1 MKRIATMALAAA
13 TFIAPLGAPMAASA
27 QDWRHNDGRYDR
39 DRDNDGRYDRDHD
52 RDWNRDRD
60 RDRDHRY
67 RCDRDRD
74 GDCDRRDRRISER
87 WDRGRHNGYTYQGR
101 WYYGPPPQA
110 YYGNYEP
117 GYRTWRRGDRIPAYY
132 RNYYSGVDYR
142 AYRLR
147 APPRGYRW
155 VRDDRGEFLLIGIA
169 TGVILSTIINNGRY

>member
-13 TFIAPLGAPMAASA
+13 TFVAPLATPITASA
-27 QDWRHNDGRYDR
+27 QEWRHNGDRYDR
-39 DRDNDGRYDRDHD
+39 DRDHDGRGDRDG
-52 RDWNRDRD
+52 NR
-60 RDRDHRY
+60 RY

-74 GDCDRRDRRISER
+74 GDCDRRDRRVSER
-87 WDRGRHNGYTYQGR
+87 WDRGRHNGYSYQGR

-110 YYGNYEP
+110 YYGSYEP
-117 GYRTWRRGDRIPAYY
+117 GYRSWRRGDRLPSYY

-147 APPRGYRW
+147 PPPRGYRW

-169 TGVILSTIINNGRY
+169 TGVILSAILNNNNDGYDRYDRY

>member
-13 TFIAPLGAPMAASA
+13 TFVAPLGTPMTASA

-39 DRDNDGRYDRDHD
+39 DRDHDGRWD
-52 RDWNRDRD
+52 RDRD
-60 RDRDHRY
+60 RDRDYNR

-101 WYYGPPPQA
+101 WYYGPPPA
-110 YYGNYEP
+110 TYSYYEP
-117 GYRTWRRGDRIPAYY
+117 GYRSWRRGDRVPAYY

-147 APPRGYRW
+147 EPPRGYRW